1 MQTTLCCSSSDA
13 RVHLK
18 SSFLFPLNSD
28 PAARLAEGGTEARAL
43 CERQRA
49 ARAAAGAG
57 RGPAGADV
65 HREGDCAEPFGV
77 FMPWLDR
84 IPVGSTGKA
93 QRLQITSY
101 QTALPRSSVC
111 PQRYLG
117 LKIKISFA

>member
-1 MQTTLCCSSSDA
+1 MLLLL
-13 RVHLK
+13 RYP
-18 SSFLFPLNSD
+18 SSFKVFLFFPLNSD

-93 QRLQITSY
+93 QRLQITLAIKQHY
-101 QTALPRSSVC
+101 RGAVFALSVT
-111 PQRYLG
+111 
-117 LKIKISFA
+117 